1 MEILILLGVLI
12 GLAGGVAATSWFFKR
27 RNFQGSQVQST
38 LLLDKIKH
46 VCKLITVE
54 GEFSEVFAHRD
65 GKSMFFKLL
74 QTEKK
79 ALVIVKAK
87 VLIGFDLT
95 KIHIEMQSEKKRVKL
110 SHFPDPEIMSMET
123 DLEYY
128 DVQKGIINKFSE
140 QDLTNLN
147 IKSKEFIREKI
158 ERSYLFDIARNQ
170 AGDTVAVI
178 RQLIESVG
186 WDLVAEDLVLP
197 QPKTHENPEMKIENS
212 GIGE

>member
-12 GLAGGVAATSWFFKR
+12 GLAGGIATTYWYFKSRTDNAAR
-27 RNFQGSQVQST
+27 VQSVV
-38 LLLDKIKH
+38 LLDKIRN

-54 GEFSEVFAHRD
+54 GEFSEVFAHHD

-74 QTEKK
+74 QMKK
-79 ALVIVKAK
+79 RALLIIKAR

-95 KIHIEMQSEKKRVKL
+95 KIEIDMFPEKKQVKL
-110 SHFPDPEIMSMET
+110 SHFPEPEIMSMET

-140 QDLTNLN
+140 QDLTNMN
-147 IKSKEFIREKI
+147 KKSKEFIREKV

-170 AGDTVAVI
+170 AAETIAVI
-178 RQLIESVG
+178 RQLIDSVG
-186 WDLVAEDLVLP
+186 WKLSAEDLALP
-197 QPKTHENPEMKIENS
+197 ESNRQKSRQLS
-212 GIGE
+212 GRMAERG

>member
-1 MEILILLGVLI
+1 MEFLILLGVIL
-12 GLAGGVAATSWFFKR
+12 GLAGGIAATHWFLKS
-27 RNFQGSQVQST
+27 RNPQVNQVQST

-74 QTEKK
+74 QMEKK
-79 ALVIVKAK
+79 ALLIVKAK

-95 KIHIEMQSEKKRVKL
+95 KINIEMHPEKKRVKL
-110 SHFPDPEIMSMET
+110 SHFPNPEIMSMET
-123 DLEYY
+123 DLEFY
-128 DVQKGIINKFSE
+128 DVQKGLINKFSE
-140 QDLTNLN
+140 VDLTNMN

-170 AGDTVAVI
+170 AADTVAII
-178 RQLIESVG
+178 RQLIDSVG
-186 WDLVAEDLVLP
+186 WELVAEDLALP
-197 QPKTHENPEMKIENS
+197 KPEAPKKLENE
-212 GIGE
+212 

>member
-12 GLAGGVAATSWFFKR
+12 GLAGGIAATSWFFKN
-27 RNFQGSQVQST
+27 RNSQGGQVQST
-38 LLLDKIKH
+38 VLLNKIRH

-65 GKSMFFKLL
+65 GKSMFFKML
-74 QTEKK
+74 QMEKK
-79 ALVIVKAK
+79 ALLIVKAK

-95 KIHIEMQSEKKRVKL
+95 KIHIEMQPEKKRVKL

-123 DLEYY
+123 DLEFY
-128 DVQKGIINKFSE
+128 DVQKGLINKFSE
-140 QDLTNLN
+140 VDLTN
-147 IKSKEFIREKI
+147 ISVKSKEFIREKI

-178 RQLIESVG
+178 RQLIDSVG
-186 WDLVAEDLVLP
+186 WDLVAEDLILP
-197 QPKTHENPEMKIENS
+197 QSKKPEKLNTNN
-212 GIGE
+212 